1 MAHAILLTWRN
12 MEPRV
17 LPHFIARAQAKYG
30 GDFHRVY
37 FDSDTVGTDLTA
49 LVAAVPG
56 ADRLKIFISGH
67 GGIGMEFI
75 TDDTQARRKTVQELI
90 DLLVPAL
97 AARCGDR
104 ADCARTQVNMVS
116 CLFGRSA
123 DGVAISSPAAKLH
136 QGLADRDVFVD
147 VVARTESVV
156 AMDDGRNTV
165 SILNHEVYEPE
176 FGRQRK
182 FIERKIPFTKVL
194 HTYREGARVV
204 SFASYDQDSTYLDS
218 ATLHGRRVLWADQAV
233 RELVRHIHLKGTG
246 FLGKGPKE
254 VTDERQRVLRDIVAT
269 HDGLRNPAILKAKL
283 EALVDGTGTDTRTN
297 FLLHRN
303 LFSKLTSSDKPATAV
318 VVENVLR
325 TYPAA

>member
-1 MAHAILLTWRN
+1 MAHAILVTWRN

-17 LPHFIARAQAKYG
+17 LPHFIAKAQAKYG
-30 GDFHRVY
+30 ADFHQVY
-37 FDSDTVGTDLTA
+37 FDSETVGAELTE
-49 LVAAVPG
+49 LVAAVPA

-67 GGIGMEFI
+67 GGVGIEFI
-75 TDDTQARRKTVQELI
+75 TDDTQARRKSVQELI

-97 AARCGDR
+97 AARCADR

-136 QGLADRDVFVD
+136 QGLAERDVFVD
-147 VVARTESVV
+147 LVARTESVV
-156 AMDDGRNTV
+156 VLNDGRNTV

-176 FGRQRK
+176 FGRQLKFMQRK
-182 FIERKIPFTKVL
+182 VPFTKVL

-204 SFASYDQDSTYLDS
+204 SFASYDEHSTYLDT
-218 ATLHGRRVLWADQAV
+218 ATLEGRRVLWADQAV
-233 RELVRHIHLKGTG
+233 RELVRHIQLKGTG
-246 FLGKGPKE
+246 LLGKGPKE

-269 HDGLRNPAILKAKL
+269 YDAVRNPALLKMKL
-283 EALVDGTGTDTRTN
+283 ERLVDGTGTDTRSN

-303 LFSKLTSSDKPATAV
+303 VFSQLTSSAKPTTALL
-318 VVENVLR
+318 VEGVLR
-325 TYPAA
+325 SYPAA